1 MEDIFLL
8 HAYKK
13 QSQKAPEKEILIAVN
28 RMKELLS

>member
-13 QSQKAPEKEILIAVN
+13 RSRKAPEKEITIAIN
-28 RMKELLS
+28 RMKELLK